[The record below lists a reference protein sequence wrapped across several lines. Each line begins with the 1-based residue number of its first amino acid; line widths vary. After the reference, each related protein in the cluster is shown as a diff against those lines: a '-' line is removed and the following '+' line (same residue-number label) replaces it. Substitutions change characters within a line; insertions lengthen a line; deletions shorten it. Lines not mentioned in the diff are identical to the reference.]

1 MRKNNLQYANGKAA
15 ICELFF
21 CESQSFF
28 RIYQIPRYAE
38 VFITFVF
45 NNVFCAIKKRRTDAS
60 VTEKIIV
67 EYIKLR
73 NMKSL
78 LIKDTTIS
86 ERAQI
91 VREALGA
98 ESDCEGIDL
107 SDMYDDYIY
116 GFKEIAEINLE
127 FSEKHAGTVVAGKMS
142 RPSGCGFNR

>member
-1 MRKNNLQYANGKAA
+1 MQYANGKVKD
-15 ICELFF
+15 CDVFF
-21 CESQSFF
+21 SYSQSFF
-28 RIYQIPRYAE
+28 RIYQTLRYAE

-45 NNVFCAIKKRRTDAS
+45 NNVFCTIKKRRTDTS

-78 LIKDTTIS
+78 LIKDTTLS

-127 FSEKHAGTVVAGKMS
+127 FSEKHAGTVVAGKMN